1 MKILYLTS
9 FGLPN
14 GRIEKSVFT
23 AINNGYEV
31 IFAGRESPQY
41 KNNIFSRM
49 YSITWNAKARF
60 GIPYYWHMVRKQIIK
75 IIEEVRPDIIHAHTI
90 FPAKMINDLGIPF
103 IYDDN
108 EHWAQYAKL
117 IYEITNSKN
126 SSRLGKW
133 LTKEMKKRAISL
145 WPTWEKEIVSNHPTI
160 TVSERIVTDLKK
172 MGNTKDVFL
181 VPNFPLEAEI
191 KYIAIP
197 KYNKDINSVYQGRD
211 GISVDI
217 YPHKNLEGLESIFL
231 KNDIGNLIFIG
242 WNEKNK
248 EKIFFKGL
256 LPRNVMFTEMSNY
269 DIGLLPWKKHW
280 SHPYL
285 NPNKYAE
292 YAHSGLLIINTSSL
306 ETISDTLKGKSE
318 TIDNYNDL
326 ITKISY
332 YKENTNDLY
341 KKRLEVYNFA
351 KKNLLWDNYEKNI
364 LHTYQIC

>member
-14 GRIEKSVFT
+14 GRIEKSVLT
-23 AINNGYEV
+23 ATNNGYKV

-41 KNNIFSRM
+41 KNSIFYRM

-75 IIEEVRPDIIHAHTI
+75 IIEDARPDIIHAHTI

-108 EHWAQYAKL
+108 EHWAQYAKVL
-117 IYEITNSKN
+117 YEITNSKN
-126 SSRLGKW
+126 SSRIGRW
-133 LTKEMKKRAISL
+133 LTKQMKKRAISL

-160 TVSERIVTDLKK
+160 TVSERIATDLKK
-172 MGNTKDVFL
+172 MGNKNDVFV

-191 KYIAIP
+191 KNINTP
-197 KYNKDINSVYQGRD
+197 KYNKEINSVYQGRD

-217 YPHKNLEGLESIFL
+217 YPHKNLEGLENIFL

-256 LPRNVMFTEMSNY
+256 LPRDAMFTEMSNY

-306 ETISDTLKGKSE
+306 ETISDSLKGKNE

-332 YKENTNDLY
+332 YKEHTNDLY
-341 KKRLEVYNFA
+341 KKRIEIYNFA
-351 KKNLLWDNYEKNI
+351 KKNLLWDIYEECI
-364 LHTYQIC
+364 LHAYQIC